1 MDLRDN
7 GWTALHYCAKY
18 GDYESIKSFAD
29 VGIDINLKTNDEKNI
44 LHITAN
50 YGNLNLCKAL
60 GTYR

>member
-1 MDLRDN
+1 MDSTSL
-7 GWTALHYCAKY
+7 LCKY